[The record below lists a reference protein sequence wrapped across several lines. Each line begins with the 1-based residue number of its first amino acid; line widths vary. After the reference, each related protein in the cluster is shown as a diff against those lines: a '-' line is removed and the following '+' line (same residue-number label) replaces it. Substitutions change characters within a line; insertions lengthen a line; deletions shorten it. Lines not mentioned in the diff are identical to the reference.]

1 MKRTTHHGQFFLQP
15 TDAVLSHNS
24 PKAASKRPKKIFRC
38 TVFCV
43 CFSAASCKRRLRKV
57 FTWKF
62 FWPFLFCKDFSIY
75 GSGHWSHNFFL
86 YECPQ
91 QVQCF
96 LTRYVPSLERNEHFA
111 TDCCP
116 LLLVWVIIHCVA
128 LLNEGPGASV
138 SAARLSLTAAT

>member
-1 MKRTTHHGQFFLQP
+1 MKRTTHHGKFFLQP

-62 FWPFLFCKDFSIY
+62 FFGPSYFVTTLVYMALVTGLIT
-75 GSGHWSHNFFL
+75 FFFMSVL
-86 YECPQ
+86 S
-91 QVQCF
+91 
-96 LTRYVPSLERNEHFA
+96 RY
-111 TDCCP
+111 
-116 LLLVWVIIHCVA
+116 
-128 LLNEGPGASV
+128 
-138 SAARLSLTAAT
+138 SAF